1 MVAALSH
8 EKKGF
13 IRKKSLFEDAGIKT
27 QEIKGRLVLLIDED
41 TNAFNMVMEANRL
54 PQNTE
59 SEKAIK
65 EKAVRA
71 ANHYVVEVPLEVAK
85 LSLEVMQLAQKMV
98 EEGNPNSVSDAGVG
112 AEVAYAGLRG
122 ASLNVLINL
131 PGLYHDKSFVA
142 KVKSEIDNLL
152 TTGKSLHQKVFE
164 KTVEI
169 IG

>member
-1 MVAALSH
+1 
-8 EKKGF
+8 
-13 IRKKSLFEDAGIKT
+13 
-27 QEIKGRLVLLIDED
+27 
-41 TNAFNMVMEANRL
+41 MEANRL
-54 PQNTE
+54 PQGTE

-65 EKAVRA
+65 EKSVQA

-85 LSLEVMQLAQKMV
+85 LSLEVMQLALQMV

-131 PGLYHDKSFVA
+131 PGVSADKTFAA
-142 KVKSEIDNLL
+142 KVKSEVDNLL
-152 TTGKSLHQKVFE
+152 LTGKFLHQKVFDR
-164 KTVEI
+164 TVEI